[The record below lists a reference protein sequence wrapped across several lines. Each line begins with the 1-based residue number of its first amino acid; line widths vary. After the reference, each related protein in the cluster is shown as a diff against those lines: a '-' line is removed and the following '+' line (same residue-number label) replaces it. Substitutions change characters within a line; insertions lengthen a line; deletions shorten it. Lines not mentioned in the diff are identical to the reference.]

1 MSSAA
6 RGIAVLAAVIAAV
19 FVGRML
25 RQRSTPLVEPTPTI
39 AAPTENL
46 ARGELV
52 YLTHCAKCHGPDGHG
67 DGEAA
72 EKLRPPPRDFAKRPW
87 RFEPTA
93 EAIRKVVRDGI
104 PGTAMVAAKDA
115 LSDSDLAAVTA
126 YVLQLSQTNTAAQQ
140 TDEFAKL
147 LRAAEFAPVP
157 PRPSPP
163 LTVVDA
169 NGATRSLADERGRWV
184 ILNFWGT
191 SCESCLR
198 AMPALQRV
206 AEARREQGVVVLPV
220 CADTD
225 DIREA
230 TIPAEKIAPGFAVY
244 VDDSGLGPHRFE
256 VKVLPTT
263 WLINPQGDTIA
274 VAHGMHAWESPA
286 TTALLDA
293 LRK

>member
-25 RQRSTPLVEPTPTI
+25 RQRSTPVVEPTPVI
-39 AAPTENL
+39 AAPTTNL

-52 YLTHCAKCHGPDGHG
+52 YLTHCAKCHGPEGHG
-67 DGEAA
+67 DGESA
-72 EKLRPPPRDFAKRPW
+72 EKLRPPPRDFARRPW

-93 EAIRKVVRDGI
+93 EAIHRVVRDGI

-115 LSDSDLAAVTA
+115 LSESDTAAVTA
-126 YVLQLSQTNTAAQQ
+126 YVLQLANTGAAEPE
-140 TDEFAKL
+140 DAFEHL
-147 LRAAEFAPVP
+147 LRAAEFAPVR
-157 PRPSPP
+157 PRPAPP
-163 LTVVDA
+163 LTVIDA
-169 NGATRSLADERGRWV
+169 TGGTRSLADERGRWV

-191 SCESCLR
+191 SCASCLR

-206 AEARREQGVVVLPV
+206 AETRREQGVVVLPV

-230 TIPAEKIAPGFAVY
+230 KIPAEKMAPGFAVY

-274 VAHGMHAWESPA
+274 VAHGMHGWESPA
-286 TTALLDA
+286 ATALLDA